1 MKMARS
7 SFSTPFWSPDITF
20 SERLLGLIT
29 THFVVPC
36 LYSLA
41 IRADR
46 TVVPVGGRFAEP
58 TLPLS
63 EDIRVRTSPSG
74 EEN

>member
-1 MKMARS
+1 MKKARL

-20 SERLLGLIT
+20 SKRLLGLVTIL
-29 THFVVPC
+29 FVVPC
-36 LYSLA
+36 LFSRV

-63 EDIRVRTSPSG
+63 EGIRVRTSPSG